1 MSFKNDIPKAQVV
14 RPLSG
19 YKIYLEFNNGIQGE
33 VDLSYLKGKG
43 VFQWWEQ
50 GNNFSKVHIDQLG
63 NIVWND
69 DIDID
74 ALNCY
79 LKITN
84 QTFEEYAD
92 S

>member
-1 MSFKNDIPKAQVV
+1 MNKTIPYLKNAKAL
-14 RPLSG
+14 PD
-19 YKIYLEFNNGIQGE
+19 YKVLVEFEDEVQGI
-33 VDLSYLKGKG
+33 VDLSHLKGKG
-43 VFQWWEQ
+43 VFEWWEKDD
-50 GNNFSKVHIDQLG
+50 NFSKMQVNKMG

-74 ALNCY
+74 VLNCY